1 MKRIDGLVAV
11 SLVSLA
17 LMGCNS
23 GADTSNKATAEQ
35 ADGTSDMMGGDND
48 EPNPNL
54 GTANGQDLDDV
65 DVKTTPNM
73 TQTEEKMTGAD
84 VTEDQRSEPQ

>member
-23 GADTSNKATAEQ
+23 GADTSNEATAEQ
-35 ADGTSDMMGGDND
+35 TDGTSDMMGGDND

>member
-1 MKRIDGLVAV
+1 MKKIGGLVAV
-11 SLVSLA
+11 SLASLA
-17 LMGCNS
+17 LMACGA
-23 GADTSNKATAEQ
+23 GADTGNEATAEQ
-35 ADGTSDMMGGDND
+35 TGGTSDMMGGDND

-73 TQTEEKMTGAD
+73 KQTEEKMTGAD
-84 VTEDQRSEPQ
+84 VAEDQRPEPQ

>member
-1 MKRIDGLVAV
+1 MKKFDGLVAV
-11 SLVSLA
+11 SLASLA
-17 LMGCNS
+17 LMGCGS
-23 GADTSNKATAEQ
+23 GADTSNQASAEQ
-35 ADGTSDMMGGDND
+35 TDGTSEMMGGDND

-84 VTEDQRSEPQ
+84 VTDDQTPEPQ